1 MRHYIQQ
8 TVLQGVTTMRMPAT
22 CTILL
27 LSLAIAACTDEGD
40 GAPIR
45 VPGIDEIS
53 VYEPGPHLRQ
63 CDMTMI
69 TRTQSAARLHQADI
83 EVSRSSCGFIEGVAF
98 PAVCGAGTA
107 QILVHDIPAG
117 SLAAAEAAGFHPTSG
132 LKQWRRDKCPQYLH
146 AVEVAQ
152 ETTSCTDLRNRVIV
166 IQNAADPEQRWALL
180 DQAGA
185 CADASYRQVLFGG
198 DEGAEVLCSNADSF
212 AGPQKSCPAAAYAAL
227 FDTIVA
233 NLAEPDLGLGE
244 GYLVNQV
251 HPLD

>member
-1 MRHYIQQ
+1 MRIQ
-8 TVLQGVTTMRMPAT
+8 AA

-27 LSLAIAACTDEGD
+27 LSLVTAACTDEGD

-45 VPGIDEIS
+45 VPGIGEVS
-53 VYEPGPHLRQ
+53 VYEPGPHVRQ
-63 CDMTMI
+63 CDNAMI
-69 TRTQSAARLHQADI
+69 TRTQSASRLTQAGV
-83 EVSRSSCGFIEGVAF
+83 EVSHSSCGFIEGIAY

-117 SLAAAEAAGFHPTSG
+117 SLAAAEAAGFKPTAA
-132 LKQWRRDKCPQYLH
+132 LEQWRRDKCPQYLH

-152 ETTSCTDLRNRVIV
+152 ETTSCTDLRNRVMV
-166 IQNAADPEQRWALL
+166 IQGSADPEQRWALL

-198 DEGAEVLCSNADSF
+198 DEGAEVLCSNADSI
-212 AGPQKSCPAAAYAAL
+212 AGPQKSCPSAAFAAL
-227 FDTIVA
+227 FETIVA
-233 NLAEPDLGLGE
+233 NLDKPDLGLGD

-251 HPLD
+251 YPGEP